1 MTINNVTFEKQI
13 TILRSDRAGSIY
25 LGDTVGQ
32 FLKDELSAP
41 YTPERN
47 NQYLIEMV
55 LIKD

>member
-1 MTINNVTFEKQI
+1 MTINNVTFEKQ
-13 TILRSDRAGSIY
+13 ILRSDRAGSIY